1 MNKKKMILTS
11 LASAAVL
18 GAGFVASQ
26 PFVVNAYDNTS
37 TTEEGRNQEN
47 ALADA
52 SEKEYK
58 KLADEKAKK
67 DLFDGL
73 DKVEKE
79 LIDKVN
85 QSQKL
90 SEEKDKLI
98 SKIKAEI
105 ESQKNDIK

>member
-79 LIDKVN
+79 LINSLIRLIKAKN
-85 QSQKL
+85 SQK
-90 SEEKDKLI
+90 K
-98 SKIKAEI
+98 KINLLAR
-105 ESQKNDIK
+105 